1 MPRRRGLDDW
11 KRAFLAVW
19 HAARGILVR
28 SQSSKVFHLAKAA
41 YHGYRLIEKHTK
53 EAHEKYG
60 VSKKQY
66 GLLLLLATGES
77 FTVKEAAE
85 RLGASQGTVRKYLNL
100 FVKAGI
106 AEKDASSRPYLY
118 RMKEKYLKAIRES
131 LVENGQ

>member
-1 MPRRRGLDDW
+1 MPRGRHLDDW

-41 YHGYRLIEKHTK
+41 YHGYRLLEKQTK
-53 EAHEKYG
+53 DAHEKYG

-77 FTVKEAAE
+77 FTVKDAAE
-85 RLGASQGTVRKYLNL
+85 RLKASQGTVRKYLNL

-106 AEKDASSRPYLY
+106 ADKDTSTRPYLY
-118 RMKEKYLKAIRES
+118 RMKDKYLKAIRKS
-131 LVENGQ
+131 LKEND